1 MLVKLVCPHCKV
13 EVRSTE
19 TGAACSSCARVFSNK
34 GGVLC
39 FLDQSEA
46 FNEGDF
52 QDQNAEDWTVSAQQ
66 RDRIRQ
72 SRLFSLLNRLRIILS
87 LSGRRDR
94 LFYRGIKRSVPPPL
108 ILDLGCGGGRHYFA
122 DYGRVV
128 GVDPVL
134 SLLQIARQVYTGVYQ
149 GSAAALP
156 FADESFDYV
165 VSSDVIGHI
174 PAQIKDAVFA
184 EMFRVLKKGGRTLHM
199 IETDSTNWWF
209 RYAHELPGF
218 FQKYLVDRPGHISL
232 ELPTQLRARFLKH
245 GFKEITF
252 QRTSTSVPECGTLA
266 IIFDPASRKS
276 SLRMRFL
283 GGLDNLLGR
292 NLLVREVTNVFLEPI
307 ARVNDLLHDLDDA
320 GGALVIYEK

>member
-1 MLVKLVCPHCKV
+1 MLVKLVCPHCKG
-13 EVRSTE
+13 EVRST
-19 TGAACSSCARVFSNK
+19 AAGPSCPSCARVFPIK
-34 GGVLC
+34 GGVPC
-39 FLDQSEA
+39 FLDQGEA

-52 QDQNAEDWTVSAQQ
+52 QDQNAEDWTVSARQ

-72 SRLFSLLNRLRIILS
+72 SRLFSWLNRLRIVLS

-94 LFYRGIKRSVPPPL
+94 LFYKGIQRRVPPPL

-128 GVDPVL
+128 GIDPVL
-134 SLLQIARQVYTGVYQ
+134 SLLQIARQVYAEVYQ

-174 PAQIKDAVFA
+174 PTQIKDAVFA

-218 FQKYLVDRPGHISL
+218 FQKHLVDRPGHISL

-245 GFKEITF
+245 GFKEVVF
-252 QRTSTSVPECGTLA
+252 QRTSTSIPECGTLA
-266 IIFDPASRKS
+266 GIFDPASRKA
-276 SLRMRFL
+276 SLKMRSL
-283 GGLDNLLGR
+283 AGLDSLLAKS
-292 NLLVREVTNVFLEPI
+292 LVVREMMNVLLEPI
-307 ARVNDLLHDLDDA
+307 ARINDLCRNLDDA